1 MSCQK
6 ETPQTPKKRRFGAC
20 RRLNPVFTKLC
31 VIGNFLSRVVNDA
44 PHRRPCV
51 CFAYARGTNGR
62 IMRAVSAATN
72 GSNARFWW
80 QLSFTLRDDHAA
92 SILNF
97 GKSVLCLRP
106 PAGVF
111 LWGAT
116 PVSLG
121 KTKEMGWQNDCRGFR
136 PCNRFIRACALIILP
151 RAALRRTMRP
161 GAAWPVRGCRWRT

>member
-1 MSCQK
+1 MQGRKSLQFFLRDFFLSCQK
-6 ETPQTPKKRRFGAC
+6 ETPQTPKKRRFGAR
-20 RRLNPVFTKLC
+20 RRLNLVFTKLF
-31 VIGNFLSRVVNDA
+31 VVGNFPSLMVNA
-44 PHRRPCV
+44 LPHRRPCV

-121 KTKEMGWQNDCRGFR
+121 KTKEMGPRVPFDALGSPLRANLMPLYCRFTAVQT
-136 PCNRFIRACALIILP
+136 PF
-151 RAALRRTMRP
+151 
-161 GAAWPVRGCRWRT
+161 